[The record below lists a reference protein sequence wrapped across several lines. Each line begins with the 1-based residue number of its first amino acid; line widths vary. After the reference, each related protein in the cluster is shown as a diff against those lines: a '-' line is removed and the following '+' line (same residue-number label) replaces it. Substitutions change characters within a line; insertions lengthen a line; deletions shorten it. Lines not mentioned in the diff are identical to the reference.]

1 LDRAKT
7 KSFPGYQNIVT
18 FKDLQKVVQSLLT
31 TLRTTIP
38 NEYKQDKQET
48 LFDDVLDAFRLSL
61 QFYKRAKE
69 QLNDFLNLL
78 SSPVFIIV

>member
-1 LDRAKT
+1 
-7 KSFPGYQNIVT
+7 VT

-31 TLRTTIP
+31 TLRTTIA